1 MTAHVQ
7 ARATPAVAAQPYRVT
22 VIADSDSLDA
32 LRSEWSE
39 LLLDSTAPSAFLSY
53 EWMTTWLRTWAG
65 RGTPR
70 VVLVREGS
78 QLVGLAPLFE
88 PAPGPLAP
96 RTLRFMGTG
105 VGADHLRFLVRRGRE
120 DHVASVLTEHVLAAG
135 YDVLDFPRMEEGA
148 ARILQDSAR
157 RGAEYACDATVADTC
172 PFVTL
177 PESWEVYLGT
187 LSANARKDLGR
198 RIRRLGERG
207 EVVIRRIHEEGTEL
221 QEAWEILVS
230 LHQSRQRTLG
240 SHSAFATPRSLAFHR
255 AFLQTAAARGWLR
268 LYVMRVG
275 DQDVAAEYCVSV
287 GGRVEDLQTGF
298 DADWAR
304 YGVGTLILAHA
315 IRDAISTGATEFDF
329 LRGGEEYKQQ
339 RWAASSRHDV
349 SVVAWRRR
357 PHVAAFV
364 AARRLTAGLK
374 GRIRRALA
382 V

>member
-1 MTAHVQ
+1 MTAQ
-7 ARATPAVAAQPYRVT
+7 IQTPAVPTANAPYRVT
-22 VIADSDSLDA
+22 VIADKDSLDS
-32 LRSEWSE
+32 LRNEWDD
-39 LLLDSTAPSAFLSY
+39 LLLDSAAPSVFLSY
-53 EWMTTWLRTWAG
+53 EWMTTWLRTCAG

-78 QLVGLAPLFE
+78 RLVGLAPLFE

-105 VGADHLRFLVRRGRE
+105 VGADHLRFLIRRGRE
-120 DHVASVLTEHVLAAG
+120 DHVGSVLTDYVLAAG
-135 YDVLDFPRMEEGA
+135 YDILDFPRMDEET
-148 ARILQDSAR
+148 ARSLQHSV
-157 RGAEYACDATVADTC
+157 RGSEFACEVTVADIC

-177 PESWEVYLGT
+177 PDTWEAYLGT

-198 RIRRLGERG
+198 RARRLGERG
-207 EVVIRRIHEEGTEL
+207 TVVIRRIDEEGPAAEL
-221 QEAWEILVS
+221 DRTWEILVS

-240 SHSAFATPRSLAFHR
+240 SRSAFATPRLLAFHR

-268 LYVMRVG
+268 LYLMRVG
-275 DQDVAAEYCVSV
+275 DRDVAAEYCVSV

-298 DADWAR
+298 DAEWSR

-315 IRDAISTGATEFDF
+315 IRDAISSGATEFDF
-329 LRGGEEYKQQ
+329 LRGGEEYKHQ

-364 AARRLTAGLK
+364 AARRWTTGLK